1 MLPRGKAAEMS
12 PSLCQLLAGQV
23 QDERSLFVAN
33 TRAWAIL
40 TEWADGNWGGSERRR
55 RPRSVGGRERIE
67 YPCVP
72 GTVLGPSDP
81 GKGKVL
87 TLTIYLDEI

>member
-1 MLPRGKAAEMS
+1 MS

-23 QDERSLFVAN
+23 QDERSPFVAN
-33 TRAWAIL
+33 THAWDIL
-40 TEWADGNWGGSERRR
+40 TEWADGKWGGSERRR
-55 RPRSVGGRERIE
+55 RPHSIGGGERIE

>member
-23 QDERSLFVAN
+23 QDERSPFVAN
-33 TRAWAIL
+33 THAWDVL
-40 TEWADGNWGGSERRR
+40 TEWADGKWGGSERRR
-55 RPRSVGGRERIE
+55 QPHSIGGGERIE

-72 GTVLGPSDP
+72 GTVPHGPQ
-81 GKGKVL
+81 
-87 TLTIYLDEI
+87 